1 MLISIKYILSL
12 CQFFYLRCQ
21 LNFSKTLDRSN
32 VENRVR
38 GSRRRS
44 KPSYELTQ
52 LQTPLSIVFR
62 NKLFVNR
69 TSRRNLPKIDFGNLQ
84 MIFVVFR
91 ILSAT
96 AGCFSLGNRPGKKN
110 TFCENLVRD
119 FEKISAV
126 KYIFYGIWY
135 SKKVIHFYKD
145 LYCL

>member
-1 MLISIKYILSL
+1 MKFFMLISIKYMLSL
-12 CQFFYLRCQ
+12 CQVFYLRCQ

-69 TSRRNLPKIDFGNLQ
+69 TSRRNVPKIDFGNLQ

-96 AGCFSLGNRPGKKN
+96 AGCFSLGNRPAKK
-110 TFCENLVRD
+110 THILIARIWSDILRKSVR
-119 FEKISAV
+119 
-126 KYIFYGIWY
+126 
-135 SKKVIHFYKD
+135 
-145 LYCL
+145 